1 MEILNFSTNKM
12 LPRLKAHFL
21 PRSIITEAFAKPSM
35 VEAAAEAMEDGDLSK
50 ALEKM
55 TQVRNWMNGG

>member
-1 MEILNFSTNKM
+1 
-12 LPRLKAHFL
+12 
-21 PRSIITEAFAKPSM
+21 M

-55 TQVRNWMNGG
+55 TQVHNWMSGG